1 MFFQFFFMGWKT
13 DFTVLGFFFTVFST
27 SEENDEEMVFFTV
40 FFTENTQF
48 QLSLN
53 KVPFSTCKKFPHE
66 IIFPCLKC
74 FLFVIHLHL
83 SWTLASPR
91 KLGQQ
96 RSTWGANGSLRK
108 KHFTARKND
117 FILETLLP
125 LRKVTFSRLEAPSHS
140 SFFYIFNHSRLD
152 PIGHAVLG
160 VKIDEVESCQ
170 GTSVSRFCRVTP
182 WPPALII
189 VKAKKRCRSLIRTR
203 LTYCHTNAG

>member
-1 MFFQFFFMGWKT
+1 MIGVFKSSNGQFFLFNSDWNYYMFFQFFFMGWKT

-27 SEENDEEMVFFTV
+27 SEENDEEMVFFTVFFTRGENSEEMVFFTV

-108 KHFTARKND
+108 NISRLGKMISFWKHFYRW
-117 FILETLLP
+117 E
-125 LRKVTFSRLEAPSHS
+125 
-140 SFFYIFNHSRLD
+140 
-152 PIGHAVLG
+152 
-160 VKIDEVESCQ
+160 
-170 GTSVSRFCRVTP
+170 
-182 WPPALII
+182 
-189 VKAKKRCRSLIRTR
+189 KR
-203 LTYCHTNAG
+203 HF

>member
-1 MFFQFFFMGWKT
+1 MDGPFSSSTWWMVKRIFTSGENWPSPDFKRQLPSVPYFFIYFTFFKHLSDGQIILFNSDWNYFMFFQFFFMGWKT

-108 KHFTARKND
+108 NISRLGKMISFWKHFYRWEK
-117 FILETLLP
+117 
-125 LRKVTFSRLEAPSHS
+125 
-140 SFFYIFNHSRLD
+140 
-152 PIGHAVLG
+152 
-160 VKIDEVESCQ
+160 
-170 GTSVSRFCRVTP
+170 
-182 WPPALII
+182 
-189 VKAKKRCRSLIRTR
+189 
-203 LTYCHTNAG
+203 

>member
-1 MFFQFFFMGWKT
+1 MFNSDRNYFMFSQFFFFMGWKN
-13 DFTVLGFFFTVFST
+13 DFTPLGFFFTVFFTSEENDEVMVFFTVFST
-27 SEENDEEMVFFTV
+27 SEENSEVMVFFTV

-125 LRKVTFSRLEAPSHS
+125 LRKVTFCLLFTSLRAMKKQEGFSLYQIATSRLWVKPWRLTEEPSS
-140 SFFYIFNHSRLD
+140 SFNKL
-152 PIGHAVLG
+152 
-160 VKIDEVESCQ
+160 
-170 GTSVSRFCRVTP
+170 
-182 WPPALII
+182 
-189 VKAKKRCRSLIRTR
+189 
-203 LTYCHTNAG
+203 

>member
-1 MFFQFFFMGWKT
+1 MGWKT

-125 LRKVTFSRLEAPSHS
+125 LRKVTFFHFGGNSLRRVHVFLRDQKKTYHP
-140 SFFYIFNHSRLD
+140 FFE
-152 PIGHAVLG
+152 PEMG
-160 VKIDEVESCQ
+160 V
-170 GTSVSRFCRVTP
+170 
-182 WPPALII
+182 
-189 VKAKKRCRSLIRTR
+189 
-203 LTYCHTNAG
+203 

>member
-1 MFFQFFFMGWKT
+1 MQSSQGNAPNWKKGTTIRLPSFWYYILFNSDWNYFMFFQFFFMGWKT

-27 SEENDEEMVFFTV
+27 SEENSEENHFFIVFFTRGENSE
-40 FFTENTQF
+40 ENTQF

-108 KHFTARKND
+108 NISRLGKMISFWKHFYRWEK
-117 FILETLLP
+117 
-125 LRKVTFSRLEAPSHS
+125 
-140 SFFYIFNHSRLD
+140 
-152 PIGHAVLG
+152 
-160 VKIDEVESCQ
+160 
-170 GTSVSRFCRVTP
+170 
-182 WPPALII
+182 
-189 VKAKKRCRSLIRTR
+189 
-203 LTYCHTNAG
+203 

>member
-27 SEENDEEMVFFTV
+27 SEENDEEMVFFTVFFTRGENSEEMVFFTV

-125 LRKVTFSRLEAPSHS
+125 LRKVTFLWFSNTVVVFFSSWLEGCFWDFFRGDLLGINLLEAEKC
-140 SFFYIFNHSRLD
+140 I
-152 PIGHAVLG
+152 
-160 VKIDEVESCQ
+160 K
-170 GTSVSRFCRVTP
+170 
-182 WPPALII
+182 
-189 VKAKKRCRSLIRTR
+189 
-203 LTYCHTNAG
+203 

>member
-1 MFFQFFFMGWKT
+1 MC
-13 DFTVLGFFFTVFST
+13 VF
-27 SEENDEEMVFFTV
+27 SEENSEENHYFTV
-40 FFTENTQF
+40 FFTRGENSEENTQF

-108 KHFTARKND
+108 NISRLGKMISFWKHFYRWEKRHRIN
-117 FILETLLP
+117 P
-125 LRKVTFSRLEAPSHS
+125 
-140 SFFYIFNHSRLD
+140 
-152 PIGHAVLG
+152 
-160 VKIDEVESCQ
+160 
-170 GTSVSRFCRVTP
+170 
-182 WPPALII
+182 
-189 VKAKKRCRSLIRTR
+189 KAMLHLWR
-203 LTYCHTNAG
+203 HTNLISTSMSMIWDFLNILISLRTLCNA

>member
-13 DFTVLGFFFTVFST
+13 DFTVLGFFFTVI
-27 SEENDEEMVFFTV
+27 
-40 FFTENTQF
+40 FTENTQF

-53 KVPFSTCKKFPHE
+53 KVPFSTCKEFPHE

-125 LRKVTFSRLEAPSHS
+125 LRKVTLPMSEVSMYRKATCRCNKSIWRKASS
-140 SFFYIFNHSRLD
+140 SFTVVFRRNLD
-152 PIGHAVLG
+152 RQSHQIP
-160 VKIDEVESCQ
+160 Q
-170 GTSVSRFCRVTP
+170 GLVNECTKVAF
-182 WPPALII
+182 
-189 VKAKKRCRSLIRTR
+189 SLLDGKSIS
-203 LTYCHTNAG
+203 

>member
-1 MFFQFFFMGWKT
+1 MQRKYILFNSDWNYFMFFQFFFMGWKT

-40 FFTENTQF
+40 FFTRGENSEENTQF

-53 KVPFSTCKKFPHE
+53 KVPFSTCKKFAHE

-125 LRKVTFSRLEAPSHS
+125 LRKVTLA
-140 SFFYIFNHSRLD
+140 
-152 PIGHAVLG
+152 
-160 VKIDEVESCQ
+160 
-170 GTSVSRFCRVTP
+170 
-182 WPPALII
+182 
-189 VKAKKRCRSLIRTR
+189 
-203 LTYCHTNAG
+203 

>member
-1 MFFQFFFMGWKT
+1 MFNSDWNYFMFFQFFFMGWKT

-27 SEENDEEMVFFTV
+27 SEENDEVMVFFTV

-53 KVPFSTCKKFPHE
+53 KVPFSTCKKFAHE

-96 RSTWGANGSLRK
+96 RSTWGANGSLK
-108 KHFTARKND
+108 KKTFHGSEKWFHSGNTFTVEKSN
-117 FILETLLP
+117 ISMSVTLL
-125 LRKVTFSRLEAPSHS
+125 KSYAC
-140 SFFYIFNHSRLD
+140 
-152 PIGHAVLG
+152 
-160 VKIDEVESCQ
+160 K
-170 GTSVSRFCRVTP
+170 
-182 WPPALII
+182 
-189 VKAKKRCRSLIRTR
+189 SL
-203 LTYCHTNAG
+203 

>member
-1 MFFQFFFMGWKT
+1 M
-13 DFTVLGFFFTVFST
+13 VFFTVFFT
-27 SEENDEEMVFFTV
+27 RGENSEEMVFFTV

-108 KHFTARKND
+108 KTFHGSEKWFHSGNTFTVEKSNITGLTSRKLSSRVEIRDELRRWLFFAAHAFWNG
-117 FILETLLP
+117 LEIVRIVDKLS
-125 LRKVTFSRLEAPSHS
+125 KVPSQEFTYLQKNHKI
-140 SFFYIFNHSRLD
+140 FY
-152 PIGHAVLG
+152 
-160 VKIDEVESCQ
+160 
-170 GTSVSRFCRVTP
+170 
-182 WPPALII
+182 
-189 VKAKKRCRSLIRTR
+189 
-203 LTYCHTNAG
+203 

>member
-1 MFFQFFFMGWKT
+1 MDYGVIKSQQSQYKVNQQFLFNSDRNYFMFFQFFFMGWKN
-13 DFTVLGFFFTVFST
+13 DFTPLGFFFTVFFTSEENDEVMVFFTVFST
-27 SEENDEEMVFFTV
+27 SEENSEVMVFFTV

-125 LRKVTFSRLEAPSHS
+125 LRKVTF
-140 SFFYIFNHSRLD
+140 
-152 PIGHAVLG
+152 
-160 VKIDEVESCQ
+160 
-170 GTSVSRFCRVTP
+170 RFHKMWFCVGRR
-182 WPPALII
+182 ASAMRGL
-189 VKAKKRCRSLIRTR
+189 L
-203 LTYCHTNAG
+203 